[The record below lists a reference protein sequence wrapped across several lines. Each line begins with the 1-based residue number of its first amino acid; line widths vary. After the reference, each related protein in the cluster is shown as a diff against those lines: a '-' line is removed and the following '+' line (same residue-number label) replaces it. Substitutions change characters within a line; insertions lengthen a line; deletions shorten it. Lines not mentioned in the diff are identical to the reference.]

1 MPENTFTA
9 LLLEQE
15 EGQQTAALK
24 TLQRDD
30 LPDGDVLIAVAY
42 SSLNYKDGL
51 AVTGSAKVVRSFP
64 MVPGIDL
71 AGTVQESESPDFA
84 PGDKVVLTGWGI
96 GEKYWGGYAQMARTK
111 AGWLVPLPEGL
122 TLKQA
127 MGIGTAGFTAMLC
140 VLALESQGLLPEQGE
155 VVVTGA
161 AGGVG
166 SVAAA
171 ILANL
176 GYSVVASTGRASA
189 HDYLRGL
196 GVSEIIGRDV
206 LGQVSKR
213 PLESSRWAGAV
224 DTVGGDTLAQ
234 LLKTVR
240 PHGSVAACGN
250 AGGVALN
257 TTVLPFILRGVNLL
271 GIDSVMCPVD
281 LRRTAWQR
289 LASDLPLDALEQV
302 MQVASLADV
311 PALSQEILQGKV
323 RGRMVIDVNA

>member
-15 EGQQTAALK
+15 EGHQTAALK
-24 TLQRDD
+24 TLRHDD
-30 LPDGDVLIAVAY
+30 LPDGDVLISVAY

-51 AVTGSAKVVRSFP
+51 AVTGKAKVVRSFP

-84 PGDKVVLTGWGI
+84 PGDNVVLTGWGI
-96 GEKYWGGYAQMARTK
+96 GEKYWGGYAQMARAK
-111 AGWLVPLPEGL
+111 AGWLVPLPERL
-122 TLKQA
+122 TSKQA

-140 VLALESQGLLPEQGE
+140 VLALEAHGLSPEQGE

-171 ILANL
+171 VLANL
-176 GYSVVASTGRASA
+176 GYTVVASTGRESA
-189 HDYLRGL
+189 HKYLRGL
-196 GVSEIIGRDV
+196 GVSEIINRAV
-206 LGQVSKR
+206 LGEVSKR
-213 PLESSRWAGAV
+213 PLESGRWAGAV

-234 LLKTVR
+234 LLKTVQ

-289 LASDLPLDALEQV
+289 LATDLPLDALEQV
-302 MQVASLADV
+302 MQVAPLADV

-323 RGRMVIDVNA
+323 RGRVVIDVNA

>member
-1 MPENTFTA
+1 MPDNTFTA

-15 EGQQTAALK
+15 DGKQTAALK
-24 TLQRDD
+24 TLSRND
-30 LPDGDVLIAVAY
+30 LPDGDVLISVAY

-51 AVTGSAKVVRSFP
+51 AVTGKAKVVRSFP

-71 AGTVQESESPDFA
+71 AGTVVESASPEFA
-84 PGDKVVLTGWGI
+84 PGDAVVLTGWGI
-96 GEKYWGGYAQMARTK
+96 GEKYWGGYAQMARAK
-111 AGWLVPLPEGL
+111 AGWLVPLPENL
-122 TLKQA
+122 TPKQA

-140 VLALESQGLLPEQGE
+140 VLALEAHGLSPEQGE

-176 GYSVVASTGRASA
+176 GYTVVASTGRESA
-189 HDYLRGL
+189 HEYLRAL
-196 GVSEIIGRDV
+196 GVSEIIDRGV
-206 LGQVSKR
+206 LGEVSKR
-213 PLESSRWAGAV
+213 PLESGRWAGAV

-289 LASDLPLDALEQV
+289 LATDLPLDALEQV
-302 MQVASLADV
+302 MQVAPLADV
-311 PALSQEILQGKV
+311 PALSQEILQGNV
-323 RGRMVIDVNA
+323 RGRIVIDVNA